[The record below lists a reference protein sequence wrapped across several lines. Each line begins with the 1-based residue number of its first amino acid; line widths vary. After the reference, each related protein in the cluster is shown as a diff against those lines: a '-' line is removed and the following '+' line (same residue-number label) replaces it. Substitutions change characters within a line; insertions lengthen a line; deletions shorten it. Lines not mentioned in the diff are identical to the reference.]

1 MNDLQLPAEYDILRL
16 VPSKSNQLRRRQAK
30 SMKTLQAQV
39 PDMLLEQVEELA
51 ANQNTSIDQIVSL
64 ALAAQ
69 VSAWRTRESIAS
81 RANRVDWQKVDEIL
95 ARVPDV
101 PPQADDENE

>member
-1 MNDLQLPAEYDILRL
+1 
-16 VPSKSNQLRRRQAK
+16 
-30 SMKTLQAQV
+30 MKTLEAQV
-39 PDMLLEQVEELA
+39 PDILVEEVKELA
-51 ANQNTSIDQIVSL
+51 AKQNATVAQIVSL

-81 RANRVDWQKVDEIL
+81 RSKRVDWQKVDDIL

-101 PPQADDENE
+101 PPQPGDEL

>member
-1 MNDLQLPAEYDILRL
+1 
-16 VPSKSNQLRRRQAK
+16 
-30 SMKTLQAQV
+30 MKNLEAQV
-39 PDMLLEQVEELA
+39 PELLLNEVIELA
-51 ANQNTSIDQIVSL
+51 AKQHTSVDQIVSV

-81 RANRVDWQKVDEIL
+81 RAGRVDWQKVDGIL

-101 PPQADDENE
+101 PPQPGDEL

>member
-1 MNDLQLPAEYDILRL
+1 
-16 VPSKSNQLRRRQAK
+16 
-30 SMKTLQAQV
+30 MKTLEAQV
-39 PDMLLEQVEELA
+39 PDILVEEVKELA
-51 ANQNTSIDQIVSL
+51 AKQNATVDQIVSL

-81 RANRVDWQKVDEIL
+81 RAKRVDWPKIDDIL

-101 PPQADDENE
+101 PPQPGDEL

>member
-1 MNDLQLPAEYDILRL
+1 
-16 VPSKSNQLRRRQAK
+16 
-30 SMKTLQAQV
+30 MKTLQAQV
-39 PDMLLEQVEELA
+39 PDILVEEVKELA
-51 ANQNTSIDQIVSL
+51 AKQNATVDQIVSL

-81 RANRVDWQKVDEIL
+81 RATRVDWQKVDDIL

-101 PPQADDENE
+101 PPQPGDEL

>member
-1 MNDLQLPAEYDILRL
+1 
-16 VPSKSNQLRRRQAK
+16 
-30 SMKTLQAQV
+30 MKTLEAQV
-39 PDMLLEQVEELA
+39 PDILAEEVNELA
-51 ANQNTSIDQIVSL
+51 AKQNVTVDQIVSV

-81 RANRVDWQKVDEIL
+81 RSKRVDWQKVDEIL

-101 PPQADDENE
+101 SPQPGDEL